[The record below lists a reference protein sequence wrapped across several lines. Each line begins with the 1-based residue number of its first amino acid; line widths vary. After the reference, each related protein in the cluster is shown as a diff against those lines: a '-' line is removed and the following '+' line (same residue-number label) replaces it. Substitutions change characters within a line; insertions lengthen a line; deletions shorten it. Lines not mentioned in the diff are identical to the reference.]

1 MITRDG
7 IYNYI
12 VSMMG
17 GSDISVELSK
27 DSEEGSGMPSD
38 LDTII
43 TKSTEVYNKYR
54 PKVNEFPF
62 TVRKNIQDYKMPR
75 GTVGRGVLKYIPK
88 QSISDTYK
96 QFPSSYYPINYPGY
110 NIKAADLIGWRG
122 INATERKILG
132 SWDDWKYNQ
141 DNNTLTIYPTPLQS
155 SMGALVTLHDR
166 MFTVID
172 NLFVTTGEI
181 KTEYSVQIINEH
193 RLPVVNIVPGS
204 TSIKIGVWTIVDD
217 YDGKLTCSDMD
228 VTGTIDYSKGVI
240 KVIFATI
247 PPPNLK
253 ASLTICE
260 IRQEDY
266 NWFKDYA
273 LAIAKIIVGRKRK
286 HFGGKIPGAQKE
298 IELDVDVL
306 TEGNDEK
313 EKLEEQAKIWMLSW
327 AIPTMQ

>member
-1 MITRDG
+1 MLTRDG

-12 VSMMG
+12 SALNG
-17 GSDISVELSK
+17 GNQISVELTK
-27 DSEEGSGMPSD
+27 DTEVVGVPSD

-43 TKSTEVYNKYR
+43 TKATEVYNKYR

-62 TVRKNIQDYKMPR
+62 IVIKNQQNYNLPR
-75 GTVGRGVLKYIPK
+75 TIVGRGVLRYIPR
-88 QSISDTYK
+88 QSISDSYK
-96 QFPSSYYPINYPGY
+96 QFPSSYYPVNYPGY

-141 DNNTLTIYPTPLQS
+141 DNNTLTIYPPPLQS
-155 SMGALVTLHDR
+155 FNGVLETLHDR
-166 MFTVID
+166 MFAVIQ
-172 NLFVTTGEI
+172 NIFTTTQGQR
-181 KTEYSVQIINEH
+181 EYPVKLVNEN

-204 TSIKIGVWTIVDD
+204 ISIKIGTWTIVDD
-217 YDGKLTCSDMD
+217 YSGNLSCSDPL
-228 VTGTIDYSKGVI
+228 VGGTIDYSKGIVT
-240 KVIFATI
+240 VIFTDI
-247 PPPNLK
+247 PPQGLS
-253 ASLTICE
+253 AALTICE

-273 LAIAKIIVGRKRK
+273 LAIGKIIIGRKRS

-306 TEGNDEK
+306 KEGNEEK
-313 EKLEEQAKIWMLSW
+313 EKLEDTAKVWMLSW
-327 AIPTMQ
+327 AIPRTQ